1 MFEYEGLA
9 TVRMIVEAE
18 SQEDAEEKMTRI
30 LRDSVYDIDS
40 LEVL

>member
-1 MFEYEGLA
+1 
-9 TVRMIVEAE
+9 MIVEAE